1 MHAKDAAEV
10 GGKQKVGETALE
22 TASLEIVE
30 GLKYSS
36 EDVLVA
42 CFRFLKALTKNNI
55 QVQRRCVMI
64 MPRYNYSYV

>member
-1 MHAKDAAEV
+1 MNYIFVHAKDAAEV
-10 GGKQKVGETALE
+10 GGKEKMRETALQS
-22 TASLEIVE
+22 ASLERVE
-30 GLKYSS
+30 GFKYSS

-64 MPRYNYSYV
+64 MPR